1 MPIKKYHIKLESDER
16 KNLERVANSQ
26 KIAALKVQRAKA
38 ILAVDCGENGPS
50 HSDSEASRISGLSV
64 RSLERLRK
72 RICEV
77 GSLGAL
83 ERQPRLTPPVEP
95 KITGE
100 VEAKMVKIACS
111 EPPRDCARWTM
122 QLIADR
128 LIELQIV
135 ESVSSET
142 VRTTLKKT
150 TLNRG
155 RKNVGVLPQRKT
167 RPS

>member
-1 MPIKKYHIKLESDER
+1 MPLKKYHIKLESDER
-16 KNLERVANSQ
+16 KSLERLANSQ
-26 KIAALKVQRAKA
+26 KAAALKVRRAKA
-38 ILAVDCGENGPS
+38 ILAVDCGEGGPS

-64 RSLERLRK
+64 RSLERLRR

-77 GSLGAL
+77 GPLRAL
-83 ERQPRLTPPVEP
+83 ERQPRMTPPVEP

-100 VEAKMVKIACS
+100 VEAQIVKIACS
-111 EPPRDCARWTM
+111 EPPRDCVGWTM

-128 LIELQIV
+128 LIELQIL

-155 RKNVGVLPQRKT
+155 RKNVGVSPRKRT
-167 RPS
+167 QPS